1 MNEVAEFLGLESFEF
16 QSADQ
21 LQRSWDAG
29 VNNAFEM
36 PEAYPAMD
44 NPTRRILADFF
55 EPYNQQL
62 YHLVDENYGW
72 N

>member
-1 MNEVAEFLGLESFEF
+1 MNEVAEFLGLDSFEF
-16 QSADQ
+16 QAAKQ

-29 VNNAFEM
+29 AGNASQL
-36 PEAYPAMD
+36 PQDYGAMD
-44 NPTRRILADFF
+44 DATRRILTDFF

-62 YHLVDENYGW
+62 YRLIDEDFVW